1 MSIIPNHN
9 LTTNIGFDSDSTHMR
24 KSDKRANL
32 KVSPIEK
39 ITHPKIILPRA
50 DADIHTLRT
59 EIGTGFF
66 RKTKEINN
74 DVIYLA
80 NGIL

>member
-1 MSIIPNHN
+1 MDTWDYQWVFSNNTNHRMSIIPNHN

-59 EIGTGFF
+59 EI
-66 RKTKEINN
+66 
-74 DVIYLA
+74 
-80 NGIL
+80 